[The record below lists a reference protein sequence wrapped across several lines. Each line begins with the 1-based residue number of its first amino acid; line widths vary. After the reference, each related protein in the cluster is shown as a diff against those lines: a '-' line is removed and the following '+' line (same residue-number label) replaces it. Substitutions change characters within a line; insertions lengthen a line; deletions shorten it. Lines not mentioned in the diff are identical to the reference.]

1 MDLEKIHIDE
11 NVYVYKGKINLFE
24 KYNQMDFI
32 KKIEYLKHLYPEFI
46 LKQSEK
52 NPGNQ
57 YPIYASFDELDFI
70 YNKVKNVKINEF
82 KTTNDCI
89 IRSWV
94 YMSDNK
100 NVYSGYHNHLQL
112 NLQENG
118 VNLLFDTTF
127 TFTYYLQMPDN
138 LSNNDGYLY
147 FKTDNVER
155 GFLPKEDEVW
165 IFPPNLMHEAK
176 NNKNSNKKRI
186 VIASNIHFFDYKSA
200 KLNKTIF

>member
-1 MDLEKIHIDE
+1 M
-11 NVYVYKGKINLFE
+11 
-24 KYNQMDFI
+24 
-32 KKIEYLKHLYPEFI
+32 
-46 LKQSEK
+46 
-52 NPGNQ
+52 
-57 YPIYASFDELDFI
+57 DFI